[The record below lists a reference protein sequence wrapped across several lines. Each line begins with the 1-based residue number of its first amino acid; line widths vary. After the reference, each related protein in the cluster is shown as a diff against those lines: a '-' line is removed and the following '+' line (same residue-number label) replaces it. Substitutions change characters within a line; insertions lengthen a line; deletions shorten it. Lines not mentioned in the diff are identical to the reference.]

1 MNEKEKNKLLKDS
14 MIIRTSEMMKI
25 VSNSVNNRVVK
36 LYGRSVKINVSNN
49 FIIAGILKTLQMRA
63 YLD

>member
-14 MIIRTSEMMKI
+14 MIIRTFEMMKI